1 MITVLSFGVKLIS
14 VNNKTRHFKEEGEAL
29 EEGLSNNVYASE
41 DKILKIYTHFPLTSF
56 YATFLEL
63 VTGNLDYIS
72 RNDRISVEKEIIP
85 FIEEAGLKSPEIL
98 DSGDDFIVFQRI
110 EGESGY
116 QHLNN
121 CTRSEAESFGR
132 DLKSFLVKLH
142 NQGVALRD
150 ARVSNYLIGDSI
162 YSIDHEYASINAGRF
177 FFFIDELTVTSSARQ
192 TERYHSFVQGFK
204 PRKTAVFL
212 SIFMAIYHSILFER
226 NIKRFR
232 RIFGS
237 LRKDLMEQ

>member
-1 MITVLSFGVKLIS
+1 
-14 VNNKTRHFKEEGEAL
+14 VNDKIKYFKKEGEAL

-41 DKILKIYTHFPLTSF
+41 DKILKVYTHFPLTSF

-63 VTGNLDYIS
+63 ITGNLDYIS
-72 RNDRISVEKEIIP
+72 RNDRINVEKEIIP

-98 DSGDDFIVFQRI
+98 DSGEEFVIFQKI

-121 CTRSEAESFGR
+121 CSEAEAESFGR
-132 DLKSFLVKLH
+132 ALKNFLVDLH

-150 ARVSNYLIGDSI
+150 ARVSNYLVGDSI
-162 YSIDHEYASINAGRF
+162 YSIDHEYASVDAGRF

-192 TERYHSFVQGFK
+192 TDKYHSFVKGFK
-204 PRKTAVFL
+204 PRRIAIVL
-212 SIFMAIYHSILFER
+212 SIFMAFYHSILFER
-226 NIKRFR
+226 DFNRFK

-237 LRKDLMEQ
+237 LRKDFF